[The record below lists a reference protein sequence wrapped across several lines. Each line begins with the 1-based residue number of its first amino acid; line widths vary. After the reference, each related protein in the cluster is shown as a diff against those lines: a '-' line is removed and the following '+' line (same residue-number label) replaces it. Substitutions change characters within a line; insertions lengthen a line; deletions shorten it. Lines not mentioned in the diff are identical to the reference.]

1 VPKARGKTKPKSS
14 AQRAPDPAVS
24 STAAALKAWRLAEAK
39 KRSIPAFR
47 ILSDKSMAAIADDL
61 PSSEA
66 ELLEVAGIGP
76 KLVEKYGAQ
85 ILRIVAA
92 SQR

>member
-1 VPKARGKTKPKSS
+1 
-14 AQRAPDPAVS
+14 
-24 STAAALKAWRLAEAK
+24 
-39 KRSIPAFR
+39 
-47 ILSDKSMAAIADDL
+47 MAAIADDL